1 MTSFQRI
8 ALALA
13 LCALPGWA
21 AAEGNPCQLA
31 DVERL
36 LASSGP
42 DGLGGTGR
50 SGDDGLGGTG
60 WGDSDGIGGTGF
72 GEDDGLGGT
81 GIYGTLTRFGSLC
94 VNGLHVLLD
103 DATAYERNGQAVGPN
118 TLALGQV
125 LWVETAGST
134 GPLHATRVVSDP
146 AVQGRVQSVDPEAKS
161 FVVAGRRV
169 QLDAQ
174 TRGPDKLP
182 AVASFV
188 EVSGLEDPHGTIRAS
203 WLAHLDAPVRD
214 AVGPPLSHLVAAS
227 EPLNILSIEGF
238 LEASD
243 EHDGFRVGG
252 LPVLATALAR
262 LQPDT
267 KVWLTG
273 RLDTA
278 GELVVDRALFRAG
291 STHRGPGPAAGVEQR
306 LPSALPKAAAV
317 GEAEPSKT
325 EKLDD
330 DWIDELLGLRP
341 SVVAVD
347 HHMDSKFERE
357 TSLDTKTDHSIES
370 DLLSTKAIDSF
381 PLEPMLIDVVDP
393 TSPRAPTT
401 VPDRG
406 GSLGTRR

>member
-36 LASSGP
+36 LASGP

-214 AVGPPLSHLVAAS
+214 AVGPDLSRFIEAA
-227 EPLNILSIEGF
+227 EPLDALSIEGF
-238 LEASD
+238 LAASD
-243 EHDGFRVGG
+243 ERDGFRVGN
-252 LPVLATALAR
+252 LPILAPGLAR

-267 KVWLTG
+267 RVWLSG
-273 RLDTA
+273 RLDAA
-278 GELVVDRALFRAG
+278 GELVVDRTLFRVG
-291 STHRGPGPAAGVEQR
+291 PSRLGPGSGASVDER
-306 LPSALPKAAAV
+306 LPNALPR
-317 GEAEPSKT
+317 EASGDDRSET
-325 EKLDD
+325 DIDD
-330 DWIDELLGLRP
+330 DWIDELLGFGP
-341 SVVAVD
+341 TAVAVD
-347 HHMDSKFERE
+347 KDVDAKGDRG
-357 TSLDTKTDHSIES
+357 TSLDQEMILSNDSKR
-370 DLLSTKAIDSF
+370 LSTKSIDSLE
-381 PLEPMLIDVVDP
+381 LEPKDLEFGDSI
-393 TSPRAPTT
+393 SPKGPSPL
-401 VPDRG
+401 PDKG
-406 GSLGTRR
+406 GKLELHR